1 MRAQI
6 TDNRPVAEGVW
17 RMDFSGNTANFAPG
31 SFLNLTVPGFYLR
44 RPFAIADYSSDS
56 FSIYYKVVGG
66 GTDAMTGFAV
76 GSEADVL
83 APLGKGF
90 TENTC
95 AAPLLIGGGAG
106 VAPLYPLARALRKS
120 GKPVTVALGFAAA
133 GDAYLTDEF
142 AALGCAVLLTSVDG
156 SLGAKGFVT
165 QLLGSV
171 AADYFYA
178 CGPTP
183 MLQAVCDTLII
194 PGEVS
199 LEERMACGFGACVG
213 CAVKITA
220 GMKRVCKD
228 GPVFSKEEVLWV

>member
-17 RMDFSGNTANFAPG
+17 RMDFSGDTTGFTAG
-31 SFLNLTVPGFYLR
+31 SFLNLTVPNFYLR
-44 RPFAIADYSSDS
+44 RPFAIADYHADG

-66 GTDAMTGFAV
+66 GTEAMTAFPLGMEV
-76 GSEADVL
+76 DVL

-90 TENTC
+90 SENDCT
-95 AAPLLIGGGAG
+95 APLLVGGGAG
-106 VAPLYPLARALRKS
+106 VAPLYALAKQLRTQ
-120 GKPVTVALGFAAA
+120 GKAVTVALGFTGT

-142 AALGCAVLLTSVDG
+142 TALGCTVLLASVDG
-156 SLGAKGFVT
+156 SLGVQGFVT
-165 QLLGSV
+165 QLLPDLT
-171 AADYFYA
+171 ADYFYA

-183 MLQAVCDTLII
+183 MLQAVCNALTID
-194 PGEVS
+194 GEVS

-213 CAVKITA
+213 CAVKTVK

-228 GPVFSKEEVLWV
+228 GPVFNKREVLWT

>member
-1 MRAQI
+1 MRARI

-17 RMDFSGNTANFAPG
+17 RMDFSGDTAGFTPG

-44 RPFAIADYSSDS
+44 RPFAIADYDENT

-66 GTDAMTGFAV
+66 GTEAMTNLAV
-76 GSEADVL
+76 GTEVDIL
-83 APLGKGF
+83 APLGRGF
-90 TENTC
+90 AENGC

-106 VAPLYPLARALRKS
+106 VAPLYALAKHLRKD
-120 GKPVTVALGFAAA
+120 GKAVTVALGFTGT

-142 AALGCAVLLTSVDG
+142 AALGCTVLLASVDG

-165 QLLGSV
+165 QLLGNAS
-171 AADYFYA
+171 ADYFYA

-183 MLQAVCDTLII
+183 MLQAVCAALSL

-213 CAVKITA
+213 CAVKTTG

-228 GPVFSKEEVLWV
+228 GPVFFKEEVLWA